1 MTFRITENHHYRSIS
16 YFGNICIV
24 YVNKPLCSCFLFLI
38 DIRRTYPENIYF
50 RDVQNSL
57 LISLKNV
64 LVAFA
69 HHNKSVGYCQVC
81 ECFFIIQV
89 KLIATKQLMW
99 IMDTSPH
106 LT

>member
-1 MTFRITENHHYRSIS
+1 M
-16 YFGNICIV
+16 
-24 YVNKPLCSCFLFLI
+24 YVNKPLYSCFLFLI

-99 IMDTSPH
+99 IVDTSPH
-106 LT
+106 LTQTFYSDFIYSLVVLLAFYDYAT